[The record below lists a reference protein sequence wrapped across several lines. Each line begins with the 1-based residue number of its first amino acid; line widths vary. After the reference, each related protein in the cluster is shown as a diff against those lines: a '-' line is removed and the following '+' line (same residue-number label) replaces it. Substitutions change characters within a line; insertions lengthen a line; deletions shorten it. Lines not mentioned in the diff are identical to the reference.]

1 MHIERMRVEEGF
13 LTNMDLTFSPGLNV
27 IIGARG
33 TGKTSLIELIRF
45 CLDAPNYTPESA
57 RRSSEHAR
65 SVLGSGEVT
74 LTLSDGERTVIVS
87 RTASDSAPRASGPF
101 LAPIIFS
108 QTEIENVGLH
118 ASGRLRLI
126 DAFTADRRQ
135 NDADE
140 NLAVSEVQAFSAD
153 IARIR
158 AEIEGLES
166 QLSELTSIELQLAEL
181 QPHEE
186 KLTQV
191 SNAVATRKSSLD
203 LLSNEI
209 SSSAVASTNAARLND
224 SLQRWSDSLA
234 TAISVGTNLDKNSL
248 GAQTQA
254 FDKVIDRAAN
264 VANKLME
271 ARAELVALGS
281 MTEAIASEANQKK
294 IRLESNARELRKEIE
309 TLQAGAGAIVSTGQ
323 QLRERKAQLE
333 SLQLIATSKKKDLSQ
348 TIASRNG
355 AQQHLQVAREKR
367 FSSRQKVVTEL
378 NQVLGPRIRAK
389 IMKGGQYEI
398 YTSAII
404 DLLRGSGLKYN
415 DLAQQI
421 ARSVSP
427 TELIDLAELQD
438 FETLGKIL
446 SISSDRAAKVLAQV
460 LSTDKGALATVLV
473 EDNVSLQLLDGGIYK
488 DIGDLST
495 GQRCAVVLPIVL
507 RHTNRVLI
515 VDQPEDHIDNAFI
528 ADTLIVSLLARD
540 DNAQMLFSTHNANI
554 PVLGNSERVV
564 QLGSDGRRGFVSV
577 QGKLSEPEVVLA
589 ISTIMEGGVEAFNRR
604 AAFYDSALT

>member
-13 LTNMDLTFSPGLNV
+13 LTDIDLTFSQGLNV

-65 SVLGSGEVT
+65 SVLGSGEIT

-101 LAPIIFS
+101 LAPIMFS

-126 DAFTADRRQ
+126 DGFTAERRQ

-140 NLAVSEVQAFSAD
+140 TLAISEVQALSAD
-153 IARIR
+153 IARMR
-158 AEIEGLES
+158 AEIDGLES
-166 QLSELTSIELQLAEL
+166 QFSELASIERQLGEL
-181 QPHEE
+181 EPHEK

-191 SNAVATRKSSLD
+191 SDAVAKRKTSLD

-209 SSSAVASTNAARLND
+209 SASAVANTNAARLND
-224 SLQRWSDSLA
+224 SLRRWSASVEA
-234 TAISVGTNLDKNSL
+234 AISIGVNLDRNSI
-248 GAQTQA
+248 GGQA
-254 FDKVIDRAAN
+254 DAFETVIERATNVTSQLVEAKV
-264 VANKLME
+264 
-271 ARAELVALGS
+271 ELSDLVS
-281 MTEAIASEANQKK
+281 MTEVIASKENEKK
-294 IRLESNARELRKEIE
+294 ILLESNARELRKEIE
-309 TLQAGAGAIVSTGQ
+309 TLQEGAGAIVSAGQ

-333 SLQLIATSKKKDLSQ
+333 SLQQIAASKQNDLLD
-348 TIASRNG
+348 IVASRND
-355 AQQHLQVAREKR
+355 AQQKLQIAREKR
-367 FSSRQKVVTEL
+367 FSNRQKVVNEL
-378 NQVLGPRIRAK
+378 NQVLGPRIRAT
-389 IMKGGQYEI
+389 IMKGGQCEI
-398 YTSAII
+398 YASAITE
-404 DLLRGSGLKYN
+404 LLRGSGLKYN

-421 ARSVSP
+421 SRSVSP
-427 TELIDLAELQD
+427 TELISLAEAQD

-460 LSTDKGALATVLV
+460 ISADKGALATVLV
-473 EDNVSLQLLDGGIYK
+473 EDSVNLQLLDGGTYK

-540 DNAQMLFSTHNANI
+540 DDAQMLFSTHNANI
-554 PVLGNSERVV
+554 PVLGNAERVV

-577 QGKLSEPEVVLA
+577 HGGLLEPAVVLA
-589 ISTIMEGGVEAFNRR
+589 ISTIMEGGVQAFNRR
-604 AAFYDSALT
+604 AAFYGSALT